1 MEKHEDNLDKLLK
14 AELEKEAGEI
24 MEEMDSDES
33 LQDISFPEDLDEKM
47 WSKIQEYEE
56 QQKAYEKLSDADKEA
71 IRLGREVQALRGGE
85 NTKDHLKKDVESD
98 SYIDNVVPIEHVKHE
113 TDNKASDD
121 GTNGETEKE
130 AGKKKVKK
138 RKRHWKVYGIV
149 AIVAVL
155 AMMWSMVSIGGTP
168 FFGRV
173 LNDIIGDREMVKVN
187 TEREDGDKNKVDDY
201 DEFQVYEEI
210 KEKLGVDV
218 VRLKRTSKDML
229 LVQSDID
236 ESLKRVCLIYENE
249 DGIIQYQMEIQVENK
264 SYGYDI
270 EDEKIK
276 EFQIEVGGHTID
288 VSQYQ
293 LPNGGKENVAKFVY
307 KDVFYTLNGI
317 MDEEKFKELYG
328 EEGDEL
334 ASKLEGTLRAIP
346 LTSMPALSTAF
357 INDVDPTLTFAQMLY
372 GYGNKGDVF
381 LGISTSGNSKNII
394 KALQVAKV
402 KGIKT
407 IGLTGASGGKM
418 KEYCD
423 VTIKVPEIETF
434 KIQEFHLPIYHCLC
448 AMLEAD
454 FFNEK

>member
-1 MEKHEDNLDKLLK
+1 MEKHEDNLGKLLK

-121 GTNGETEKE
+121 GTNEEIEKK

-138 RKRHWKVYGIV
+138 GKRHWKVYGIV

-187 TEREDGDKNKVDDY
+187 TEREDGDKNKIDNY
-201 DEFQVYEEI
+201 DEERVYEEI
-210 KEKLGVDV
+210 KDKFGMDV
-218 VRLKRTSKDML
+218 VRLKRNSVGMS

-236 ESLKRVCLIYENE
+236 EVLKKVCLLYE
-249 DGIIQYQMEIQVENK
+249 DDDTLIQYQMEIQSENK
-264 SYGYDI
+264 SYAYDI
-270 EDEKIK
+270 EDKKVKRTQITVDGNKID
-276 EFQIEVGGHTID
+276 II
-288 VSQYQ
+288 QYE
-293 LPNGGKENVAKFVY
+293 LDDGNEENVAQFAY
-307 KDVFYTLNGI
+307 EDVFYTINTT
-317 MDEEKFKELYG
+317 MEEADFKEL
-328 EEGDEL
+328 L
-334 ASKLEGTLRAIP
+334 K
-346 LTSMPALSTAF
+346 
-357 INDVDPTLTFAQMLY
+357 NLY
-372 GYGNKGDVF
+372 
-381 LGISTSGNSKNII
+381 
-394 KALQVAKV
+394 
-402 KGIKT
+402 
-407 IGLTGASGGKM
+407 
-418 KEYCD
+418 
-423 VTIKVPEIETF
+423 
-434 KIQEFHLPIYHCLC
+434 
-448 AMLEAD
+448 
-454 FFNEK
+454 FF

>member
-1 MEKHEDNLDKLLK
+1 M
-14 AELEKEAGEI
+14 
-24 MEEMDSDES
+24 
-33 LQDISFPEDLDEKM
+33 
-47 WSKIQEYEE
+47 
-56 QQKAYEKLSDADKEA
+56 
-71 IRLGREVQALRGGE
+71 
-85 NTKDHLKKDVESD
+85 
-98 SYIDNVVPIEHVKHE
+98 
-113 TDNKASDD
+113 
-121 GTNGETEKE
+121 
-130 AGKKKVKK
+130 
-138 RKRHWKVYGIV
+138 
-149 AIVAVL
+149 AIVAVF

-187 TEREDGDKNKVDDY
+187 TEREDGDKNKVDEY

-218 VRLKRTSKDML
+218 VRLKRTSEDML

-317 MDEEKFKELYG
+317 MDEEKFKDLLKNLY
-328 EEGDEL
+328 
-334 ASKLEGTLRAIP
+334 
-346 LTSMPALSTAF
+346 
-357 INDVDPTLTFAQMLY
+357 
-372 GYGNKGDVF
+372 
-381 LGISTSGNSKNII
+381 
-394 KALQVAKV
+394 
-402 KGIKT
+402 
-407 IGLTGASGGKM
+407 
-418 KEYCD
+418 
-423 VTIKVPEIETF
+423 
-434 KIQEFHLPIYHCLC
+434 
-448 AMLEAD
+448 
-454 FFNEK
+454 FF

>member
-1 MEKHEDNLDKLLK
+1 
-14 AELEKEAGEI
+14 
-24 MEEMDSDES
+24 MDSDES

-71 IRLGREVQALRGGE
+71 IRLGREVQALRGG
-85 NTKDHLKKDVESD
+85 NDMKDRLKKDVESD

-113 TDNKASDD
+113 ADNKASDD

-168 FFGRV
+168 FFGK
-173 LNDIIGDREMVKVN
+173 LWTQTIGDRKMTQVD
-187 TEREDGDKNKVDDY
+187 TEREDGDKNEVDDY

-218 VRLKRTSKDML
+218 VRLKRTSEDML

-249 DGIIQYQMEIQVENK
+249 DGIIQYQMEVQVENK

-317 MDEEKFKELYG
+317 MDEEKFKDLLKNLY
-328 EEGDEL
+328 
-334 ASKLEGTLRAIP
+334 
-346 LTSMPALSTAF
+346 
-357 INDVDPTLTFAQMLY
+357 
-372 GYGNKGDVF
+372 
-381 LGISTSGNSKNII
+381 
-394 KALQVAKV
+394 
-402 KGIKT
+402 
-407 IGLTGASGGKM
+407 
-418 KEYCD
+418 
-423 VTIKVPEIETF
+423 
-434 KIQEFHLPIYHCLC
+434 
-448 AMLEAD
+448 
-454 FFNEK
+454 FF

>member
-71 IRLGREVQALRGGE
+71 IRLGREVQALRGGKD
-85 NTKDHLKKDVESD
+85 TKDRLKKDVESD

-113 TDNKASDD
+113 AENKASDD
-121 GTNGETEKE
+121 ATNGETEKE

-168 FFGRV
+168 FFGK
-173 LNDIIGDREMVKVN
+173 LWTQTIGDRKMTQVD
-187 TEREDGDKNKVDDY
+187 TEREDGDKNKVDGH
-201 DEFQVYEEI
+201 DEEKVYEEI
-210 KEKLGVDV
+210 KESLGVDV
-218 VRLKRTSKDML
+218 VRLEGKPDNMS
-229 LVQSDID
+229 LVHSDID
-236 ESLKRVCLIYENE
+236 KKLNRVCLIFANENTTLE
-249 DGIIQYQMEIQVENK
+249 YQIVVNYQEQ
-264 SYGYDI
+264 SHGYDI

-317 MDEEKFKELYG
+317 MDEEKFKDLLKNLY
-328 EEGDEL
+328 
-334 ASKLEGTLRAIP
+334 
-346 LTSMPALSTAF
+346 
-357 INDVDPTLTFAQMLY
+357 
-372 GYGNKGDVF
+372 
-381 LGISTSGNSKNII
+381 
-394 KALQVAKV
+394 
-402 KGIKT
+402 
-407 IGLTGASGGKM
+407 
-418 KEYCD
+418 
-423 VTIKVPEIETF
+423 
-434 KIQEFHLPIYHCLC
+434 
-448 AMLEAD
+448 
-454 FFNEK
+454 FF

>member
-98 SYIDNVVPIEHVKHE
+98 SYIDNVVSIEHVKHE

-121 GTNGETEKE
+121 GTNEEIEKK

-149 AIVAVL
+149 AVL

-168 FFGRV
+168 FFSRG

-187 TEREDGDKNKVDDY
+187 TEREDGDKNKIGNY
-201 DEFQVYEEI
+201 EEESVYEDI
-210 KEKLGVDV
+210 KDKMGVDV
-218 VRLKRTSKDML
+218 VRLRITSKEMS

-236 ESLKRVCLIYENE
+236 EVLKRVSLIYDNKKN
-249 DGIIQYQMEIQVENK
+249 IIEYQIVFNYKEQ
-264 SYGYDI
+264 SHGYDV
-270 EDEKIK
+270 EDKKIK
-276 EFQIEVGGHTID
+276 EEQIKVAGNNIDIFQYE
-288 VSQYQ
+288 
-293 LPNGGKENVAKFVY
+293 LPDGNKENIAQFIY
-307 KDVFYTLNGI
+307 EDVFYTINAT
-317 MDEEKFKELYG
+317 MDEDEFKEL
-328 EEGDEL
+328 L
-334 ASKLEGTLRAIP
+334 K
-346 LTSMPALSTAF
+346 
-357 INDVDPTLTFAQMLY
+357 NLY
-372 GYGNKGDVF
+372 
-381 LGISTSGNSKNII
+381 
-394 KALQVAKV
+394 
-402 KGIKT
+402 
-407 IGLTGASGGKM
+407 
-418 KEYCD
+418 
-423 VTIKVPEIETF
+423 
-434 KIQEFHLPIYHCLC
+434 
-448 AMLEAD
+448 
-454 FFNEK
+454 FF

>member
-85 NTKDHLKKDVESD
+85 DTKDRLKKDVESD

-138 RKRHWKVYGIV
+138 RKRHWKAYGIV
-149 AIVAVL
+149 AIVAVF

-317 MDEEKFKELYG
+317 MDEEKFKDLLKNLY
-328 EEGDEL
+328 
-334 ASKLEGTLRAIP
+334 
-346 LTSMPALSTAF
+346 
-357 INDVDPTLTFAQMLY
+357 
-372 GYGNKGDVF
+372 
-381 LGISTSGNSKNII
+381 
-394 KALQVAKV
+394 
-402 KGIKT
+402 
-407 IGLTGASGGKM
+407 
-418 KEYCD
+418 
-423 VTIKVPEIETF
+423 
-434 KIQEFHLPIYHCLC
+434 
-448 AMLEAD
+448 
-454 FFNEK
+454 FF

>member
-1 MEKHEDNLDKLLK
+1 MEKQEDNLDKLLK

-98 SYIDNVVPIEHVKHE
+98 SYIDNVVPIEYVKHE

-210 KEKLGVDV
+210 KKKMGVDV
-218 VRLKRTSKDML
+218 VRFLQKSDDMI

-236 ESLKRVCLIYENE
+236 EILKRVCLIYNNGEN
-249 DGIIQYQMEIQVENK
+249 IIEYQMIFNYKEQ
-264 SYGYDI
+264 SHGYDI
-270 EDEKIK
+270 EDKKIK
-276 EFQIEVGGHTID
+276 EEQFEVDGNNI
-288 VSQYQ
+288 VIIQYE
-293 LPNGGKENVAKFVY
+293 LPDGGKESVAQFTY
-307 KDVFYTLNGI
+307 KDVFYTINTT
-317 MDEEKFKELYG
+317 MDAKSFKEL
-328 EEGDEL
+328 L
-334 ASKLEGTLRAIP
+334 KTL
-346 LTSMPALSTAF
+346 
-357 INDVDPTLTFAQMLY
+357 Y
-372 GYGNKGDVF
+372 
-381 LGISTSGNSKNII
+381 
-394 KALQVAKV
+394 
-402 KGIKT
+402 
-407 IGLTGASGGKM
+407 
-418 KEYCD
+418 
-423 VTIKVPEIETF
+423 
-434 KIQEFHLPIYHCLC
+434 
-448 AMLEAD
+448 
-454 FFNEK
+454 FF

>member
-24 MEEMDSDES
+24 MEEVDSDES

-121 GTNGETEKE
+121 GTDEEIEKE
-130 AGKKKVKK
+130 AGKKKAKK

-187 TEREDGDKNKVDDY
+187 TEREDGDKNKIDEY
-201 DEFQVYEEI
+201 DEAKVYEEI
-210 KEKLGVDV
+210 KNKFGVDI
-218 VRLKRTSKDML
+218 VRILKKPDDMVL
-229 LVQSDID
+229 IQSDID
-236 ESLKRVCLIYENE
+236 EVLKRVCLIYKNRETL
-249 DGIIQYQMEIQVENK
+249 IQYQMEIQSENK
-264 SYGYDI
+264 SYAYDV
-270 EDEKIK
+270 EDEKVKK
-276 EFQIEVGGHTID
+276 EQIVVDGNTID
-288 VSQYQ
+288 IIQYE
-293 LPNGGKENVAKFVY
+293 LDDGKGEYVARFTY
-307 KDVFYTLNGI
+307 EGVFYTINAT
-317 MDEEKFKELYG
+317 MSEEEFKEFLKNLY
-328 EEGDEL
+328 
-334 ASKLEGTLRAIP
+334 
-346 LTSMPALSTAF
+346 
-357 INDVDPTLTFAQMLY
+357 
-372 GYGNKGDVF
+372 
-381 LGISTSGNSKNII
+381 
-394 KALQVAKV
+394 
-402 KGIKT
+402 
-407 IGLTGASGGKM
+407 
-418 KEYCD
+418 
-423 VTIKVPEIETF
+423 
-434 KIQEFHLPIYHCLC
+434 
-448 AMLEAD
+448 
-454 FFNEK
+454 FF

>member
-121 GTNGETEKE
+121 GTNEEIEKK

-168 FFGRV
+168 FFGK
-173 LNDIIGDREMVKVN
+173 LWTQTIGDRKMTQVD
-187 TEREDGDKNKVDDY
+187 TEREDGDKNKVGD
-201 DEFQVYEEI
+201 YEEEGIYEDI
-210 KEKLGVDV
+210 KDKMGVDV
-218 VRLKRTSKDML
+218 VRLRITSKEMSL
-229 LVQSDID
+229 IQSDID
-236 ESLKRVCLIYENE
+236 EVLKRVSLIYDNKKN
-249 DGIIQYQMEIQVENK
+249 IIEYQIVFNYKEQ
-264 SYGYDI
+264 SHGYDV
-270 EDEKIK
+270 EDKKIK
-276 EFQIEVGGHTID
+276 EEQIKVAGNNIDIFQYE
-288 VSQYQ
+288 
-293 LPNGGKENVAKFVY
+293 LPDGNKENIAQFTY
-307 KDVFYTLNGI
+307 EDVFYTINAT
-317 MDEEKFKELYG
+317 MDEDEFKEL
-328 EEGDEL
+328 L
-334 ASKLEGTLRAIP
+334 K
-346 LTSMPALSTAF
+346 
-357 INDVDPTLTFAQMLY
+357 NLY
-372 GYGNKGDVF
+372 
-381 LGISTSGNSKNII
+381 
-394 KALQVAKV
+394 
-402 KGIKT
+402 
-407 IGLTGASGGKM
+407 
-418 KEYCD
+418 
-423 VTIKVPEIETF
+423 
-434 KIQEFHLPIYHCLC
+434 
-448 AMLEAD
+448 
-454 FFNEK
+454 FF

>member
-1 MEKHEDNLDKLLK
+1 MEKHEDNLGKLLK

-56 QQKAYEKLSDADKEA
+56 QQKAYEKLSDDDKEA

-187 TEREDGDKNKVDDY
+187 TEREDGDKNKVAGH
-201 DEFQVYEEI
+201 DEEKVYEEI
-210 KEKLGVDV
+210 KESLGVDV
-218 VRLKRTSKDML
+218 VRLEGKPDNMS
-229 LVQSDID
+229 LVHSDID
-236 ESLKRVCLIYENE
+236 KKLNRVCLIFANENTTLE
-249 DGIIQYQMEIQVENK
+249 YQIVVNYQEQ
-264 SYGYDI
+264 SHGYDI

-276 EFQIEVGGHTID
+276 EELIKEGGNEIR
-288 VSQYQ
+288 
-293 LPNGGKENVAKFVY
+293 ENTAEFVY
-307 KDVFYTLNGI
+307 QDVFYTLNAV
-317 MDEEKFKELYG
+317 MDEEDFKKILKNLY
-328 EEGDEL
+328 
-334 ASKLEGTLRAIP
+334 
-346 LTSMPALSTAF
+346 
-357 INDVDPTLTFAQMLY
+357 
-372 GYGNKGDVF
+372 
-381 LGISTSGNSKNII
+381 
-394 KALQVAKV
+394 
-402 KGIKT
+402 
-407 IGLTGASGGKM
+407 
-418 KEYCD
+418 
-423 VTIKVPEIETF
+423 
-434 KIQEFHLPIYHCLC
+434 
-448 AMLEAD
+448 
-454 FFNEK
+454 FF

>member
-1 MEKHEDNLDKLLK
+1 MEKHEDNLGKLLK

-98 SYIDNVVPIEHVKHE
+98 SYIDNVVPIEYVKHE

-121 GTNGETEKE
+121 GTNEEIEKE

-317 MDEEKFKELYG
+317 MDEEKFKDLLKNLY
-328 EEGDEL
+328 
-334 ASKLEGTLRAIP
+334 
-346 LTSMPALSTAF
+346 
-357 INDVDPTLTFAQMLY
+357 
-372 GYGNKGDVF
+372 
-381 LGISTSGNSKNII
+381 
-394 KALQVAKV
+394 
-402 KGIKT
+402 
-407 IGLTGASGGKM
+407 
-418 KEYCD
+418 
-423 VTIKVPEIETF
+423 
-434 KIQEFHLPIYHCLC
+434 
-448 AMLEAD
+448 
-454 FFNEK
+454 FF

>member
-24 MEEMDSDES
+24 MEEVDSVES

-85 NTKDHLKKDVESD
+85 DTKDHLKKDVESN

-138 RKRHWKVYGIV
+138 RKRHWKAYGIV

-187 TEREDGDKNKVDDY
+187 TEREDGDKNKVDVY
-201 DEFQVYEEI
+201 DESKVYEEI
-210 KEKLGVDV
+210 KDKFGMDV
-218 VRLKRTSKDML
+218 VRLKRNSIGMSL
-229 LVQSDID
+229 IQSDID
-236 ESLKRVCLIYENE
+236 EVLKKVCLLYE
-249 DGIIQYQMEIQVENK
+249 DDDTLIQYQMEIQSENK
-264 SYGYDI
+264 SYAYDI
-270 EDEKIK
+270 EDKK
-276 EFQIEVGGHTID
+276 VKRTQITVDGNKID
-288 VSQYQ
+288 VIQYE
-293 LPNGGKENVAKFVY
+293 LDDGNEENVAQFAY
-307 KDVFYTLNGI
+307 ENVFYTINTT
-317 MDEEKFKELYG
+317 MEEADFKEL
-328 EEGDEL
+328 L
-334 ASKLEGTLRAIP
+334 K
-346 LTSMPALSTAF
+346 
-357 INDVDPTLTFAQMLY
+357 NLY
-372 GYGNKGDVF
+372 
-381 LGISTSGNSKNII
+381 
-394 KALQVAKV
+394 
-402 KGIKT
+402 
-407 IGLTGASGGKM
+407 
-418 KEYCD
+418 
-423 VTIKVPEIETF
+423 
-434 KIQEFHLPIYHCLC
+434 
-448 AMLEAD
+448 
-454 FFNEK
+454 FF

>member
-121 GTNGETEKE
+121 GTNEEIEKK

-138 RKRHWKVYGIV
+138 RKRHWKVYG
-149 AIVAVL
+149 IVAVL

-187 TEREDGDKNKVDDY
+187 TEREDGDKNKTDDH
-201 DEFQVYEEI
+201 DEAKVYEEI
-210 KEKLGVDV
+210 KQKFGVDV
-218 VRLKRTSKDML
+218 VRLKRNSDGMA

-236 ESLKRVCLIYENE
+236 EVLKKVCLIYENNNTF
-249 DGIIQYQMEIQVENK
+249 IQYQMEIQSENK
-264 SYGYDI
+264 SYAYDI
-270 EDEKIK
+270 EDKKVKRIQITVDGNKID
-276 EFQIEVGGHTID
+276 II
-288 VSQYQ
+288 QYE
-293 LPNGGKENVAKFVY
+293 LDDGNEENIAQFTY
-307 KDVFYTLNGI
+307 EDVFYTINAT
-317 MDEEKFKELYG
+317 MEEDDFKEL
-328 EEGDEL
+328 L
-334 ASKLEGTLRAIP
+334 K
-346 LTSMPALSTAF
+346 
-357 INDVDPTLTFAQMLY
+357 NLY
-372 GYGNKGDVF
+372 
-381 LGISTSGNSKNII
+381 
-394 KALQVAKV
+394 
-402 KGIKT
+402 
-407 IGLTGASGGKM
+407 
-418 KEYCD
+418 
-423 VTIKVPEIETF
+423 
-434 KIQEFHLPIYHCLC
+434 
-448 AMLEAD
+448 
-454 FFNEK
+454 FF

>member
-24 MEEMDSDES
+24 MEEVDSDES

-85 NTKDHLKKDVESD
+85 DTKDRLKKDVESD

-138 RKRHWKVYGIV
+138 RKRHWKAYGIV

-210 KEKLGVDV
+210 KKKMGVDV
-218 VRLKRTSKDML
+218 VRFLQKSDDMI

-236 ESLKRVCLIYENE
+236 EILKRVCLIYNNGEN
-249 DGIIQYQMEIQVENK
+249 IIEYQMIFNYKEQ
-264 SYGYDI
+264 SHGYDI
-270 EDEKIK
+270 EDKKIK
-276 EFQIEVGGHTID
+276 EEQFEVDGNNI
-288 VSQYQ
+288 VIIQYE
-293 LPNGGKENVAKFVY
+293 LPDGGKESVAQFTY
-307 KDVFYTLNGI
+307 KDVFYTINTT
-317 MDEEKFKELYG
+317 MDAKSFKEL
-328 EEGDEL
+328 L
-334 ASKLEGTLRAIP
+334 KTL
-346 LTSMPALSTAF
+346 
-357 INDVDPTLTFAQMLY
+357 Y
-372 GYGNKGDVF
+372 
-381 LGISTSGNSKNII
+381 
-394 KALQVAKV
+394 
-402 KGIKT
+402 
-407 IGLTGASGGKM
+407 
-418 KEYCD
+418 
-423 VTIKVPEIETF
+423 
-434 KIQEFHLPIYHCLC
+434 
-448 AMLEAD
+448 
-454 FFNEK
+454 FF

>member
-71 IRLGREVQALRGGE
+71 IRLGREVQALRGG
-85 NTKDHLKKDVESD
+85 NDMKDRFKKDVESD
-98 SYIDNVVPIEHVKHE
+98 SYRDNVVPIEYVKHE
-113 TDNKASDD
+113 TDNKATDD

-187 TEREDGDKNKVDDY
+187 TEREDGDKNKVDEY

-218 VRLKRTSKDML
+218 VRLKRTSEDML

-317 MDEEKFKELYG
+317 MDEEKFKDLLKNLY
-328 EEGDEL
+328 
-334 ASKLEGTLRAIP
+334 
-346 LTSMPALSTAF
+346 
-357 INDVDPTLTFAQMLY
+357 
-372 GYGNKGDVF
+372 
-381 LGISTSGNSKNII
+381 
-394 KALQVAKV
+394 
-402 KGIKT
+402 
-407 IGLTGASGGKM
+407 
-418 KEYCD
+418 
-423 VTIKVPEIETF
+423 
-434 KIQEFHLPIYHCLC
+434 
-448 AMLEAD
+448 
-454 FFNEK
+454 FF

>member
-85 NTKDHLKKDVESD
+85 DMKNHLKKDVESD
-98 SYIDNVVPIEHVKHE
+98 SYIDNVVPIEYVKHE

-121 GTNGETEKE
+121 GTNEETEKK

-138 RKRHWKVYGIV
+138 RKRHWKAYGIV

-168 FFGRV
+168 FFGK
-173 LNDIIGDREMVKVN
+173 LWTQTIGDRKMTQVD
-187 TEREDGDKNKVDDY
+187 TEREDGDKNEVDDY

-218 VRLKRTSKDML
+218 VRLKRTSEDML

-317 MDEEKFKELYG
+317 MDEEKFKDLLKNLY
-328 EEGDEL
+328 
-334 ASKLEGTLRAIP
+334 
-346 LTSMPALSTAF
+346 
-357 INDVDPTLTFAQMLY
+357 
-372 GYGNKGDVF
+372 
-381 LGISTSGNSKNII
+381 
-394 KALQVAKV
+394 
-402 KGIKT
+402 
-407 IGLTGASGGKM
+407 
-418 KEYCD
+418 
-423 VTIKVPEIETF
+423 
-434 KIQEFHLPIYHCLC
+434 
-448 AMLEAD
+448 
-454 FFNEK
+454 FF

>member
-71 IRLGREVQALRGGE
+71 IRLGREIQALRGGE
-85 NTKDHLKKDVESD
+85 NTKNHLKKDVESD
-98 SYIDNVVPIEHVKHE
+98 SYIDNVVSIEHVKHE

-121 GTNGETEKE
+121 GTNGETEKK

-210 KEKLGVDV
+210 KKKMGVDV
-218 VRLKRTSKDML
+218 VRFLQKSDDMI

-236 ESLKRVCLIYENE
+236 EILKRVCLIYNNGEN
-249 DGIIQYQMEIQVENK
+249 IIEYQMVFNYKEQ
-264 SYGYDI
+264 SHGYDI
-270 EDEKIK
+270 EDKKIK
-276 EFQIEVGGHTID
+276 EEQFEVDGNNI
-288 VSQYQ
+288 VIIQYE
-293 LPNGGKENVAKFVY
+293 LPDGGKESVAQFTY
-307 KDVFYTLNGI
+307 KDVFYTINTT
-317 MDEEKFKELYG
+317 MDAKSFKEL
-328 EEGDEL
+328 L
-334 ASKLEGTLRAIP
+334 KTL
-346 LTSMPALSTAF
+346 
-357 INDVDPTLTFAQMLY
+357 Y
-372 GYGNKGDVF
+372 
-381 LGISTSGNSKNII
+381 
-394 KALQVAKV
+394 
-402 KGIKT
+402 
-407 IGLTGASGGKM
+407 
-418 KEYCD
+418 
-423 VTIKVPEIETF
+423 
-434 KIQEFHLPIYHCLC
+434 
-448 AMLEAD
+448 
-454 FFNEK
+454 FF

>member
-1 MEKHEDNLDKLLK
+1 MEKHEDNLGKLLK

-33 LQDISFPEDLDEKM
+33 QKDISFPEDLDEKM

-138 RKRHWKVYGIV
+138 GKRHWKVYGIV

-187 TEREDGDKNKVDDY
+187 TEREDGDKNKIDNY
-201 DEFQVYEEI
+201 DEERVYEEI
-210 KEKLGVDV
+210 KDKFGMDV
-218 VRLKRTSKDML
+218 VRLKRNSVGMS

-236 ESLKRVCLIYENE
+236 EVLKKVCLLYE
-249 DGIIQYQMEIQVENK
+249 DDDTLIQYQMEIQSENK
-264 SYGYDI
+264 SYAYDI
-270 EDEKIK
+270 EDKKVKRTQITVDGNKID
-276 EFQIEVGGHTID
+276 II
-288 VSQYQ
+288 QYE
-293 LPNGGKENVAKFVY
+293 LDDGNEENVAQFAY
-307 KDVFYTLNGI
+307 EDVFYTINTT
-317 MDEEKFKELYG
+317 MEEADFKEL
-328 EEGDEL
+328 L
-334 ASKLEGTLRAIP
+334 K
-346 LTSMPALSTAF
+346 
-357 INDVDPTLTFAQMLY
+357 NLY
-372 GYGNKGDVF
+372 
-381 LGISTSGNSKNII
+381 
-394 KALQVAKV
+394 
-402 KGIKT
+402 
-407 IGLTGASGGKM
+407 
-418 KEYCD
+418 
-423 VTIKVPEIETF
+423 
-434 KIQEFHLPIYHCLC
+434 
-448 AMLEAD
+448 
-454 FFNEK
+454 FF

>member
-98 SYIDNVVPIEHVKHE
+98 SYIDNVVPIEYVKHE

-121 GTNGETEKE
+121 GTNGEIEKK

-168 FFGRV
+168 FFGK
-173 LNDIIGDREMVKVN
+173 LWTQTIGDRKMTQVD

-201 DEFQVYEEI
+201 DEESVYEEI
-210 KEKLGVDV
+210 KEKFGMDV
-218 VRLKRTSKDML
+218 VRFRRKSDGMA

-236 ESLKRVCLIYENE
+236 EVLKKVCLIYENNNTF
-249 DGIIQYQMEIQVENK
+249 IQYQMEIQSENK
-264 SYGYDI
+264 SYAYDI
-270 EDEKIK
+270 EDKKVKRTQITVDGNKID
-276 EFQIEVGGHTID
+276 II
-288 VSQYQ
+288 QYE
-293 LPNGGKENVAKFVY
+293 LDDGNEENVAQFAY
-307 KDVFYTLNGI
+307 EDVFYTINTT
-317 MDEEKFKELYG
+317 MEEADFKEL
-328 EEGDEL
+328 L
-334 ASKLEGTLRAIP
+334 K
-346 LTSMPALSTAF
+346 
-357 INDVDPTLTFAQMLY
+357 NLY
-372 GYGNKGDVF
+372 
-381 LGISTSGNSKNII
+381 
-394 KALQVAKV
+394 
-402 KGIKT
+402 
-407 IGLTGASGGKM
+407 
-418 KEYCD
+418 
-423 VTIKVPEIETF
+423 
-434 KIQEFHLPIYHCLC
+434 
-448 AMLEAD
+448 
-454 FFNEK
+454 FF

>member
-1 MEKHEDNLDKLLK
+1 MEKHEDNLGKLLK

-98 SYIDNVVPIEHVKHE
+98 SYIDNVVPIEYVKHE

-121 GTNGETEKE
+121 GTNEEIEKE

-138 RKRHWKVYGIV
+138 RKRHWKAYGIV

-187 TEREDGDKNKVDDY
+187 TEREDGDKNKIDNY
-201 DEFQVYEEI
+201 DEERVYEEI
-210 KEKLGVDV
+210 KDKFGMDV
-218 VRLKRTSKDML
+218 VRLKRNSVGMS

-236 ESLKRVCLIYENE
+236 EVLKKVCLLYE
-249 DGIIQYQMEIQVENK
+249 DDDTLIQYQMEIQSENK
-264 SYGYDI
+264 SYAYDI
-270 EDEKIK
+270 EDKKVKRTQITVDGNKID
-276 EFQIEVGGHTID
+276 II
-288 VSQYQ
+288 QYE
-293 LPNGGKENVAKFVY
+293 LDDGNEENVAQFAY
-307 KDVFYTLNGI
+307 EDVFYTINTT
-317 MDEEKFKELYG
+317 MEEADFKEL
-328 EEGDEL
+328 L
-334 ASKLEGTLRAIP
+334 K
-346 LTSMPALSTAF
+346 
-357 INDVDPTLTFAQMLY
+357 NLY
-372 GYGNKGDVF
+372 
-381 LGISTSGNSKNII
+381 
-394 KALQVAKV
+394 
-402 KGIKT
+402 
-407 IGLTGASGGKM
+407 
-418 KEYCD
+418 
-423 VTIKVPEIETF
+423 
-434 KIQEFHLPIYHCLC
+434 
-448 AMLEAD
+448 
-454 FFNEK
+454 FF

>member
-98 SYIDNVVPIEHVKHE
+98 SYIDNVVPIEYVKHE

-168 FFGRV
+168 FFGK
-173 LNDIIGDREMVKVN
+173 LWTQTIGDRKMTQVD

-201 DEFQVYEEI
+201 DESKVYEEI
-210 KEKLGVDV
+210 KEKFGMDV
-218 VRLKRTSKDML
+218 VRFRRKSDGMA

-236 ESLKRVCLIYENE
+236 EVLKKVCLIYENNNTF
-249 DGIIQYQMEIQVENK
+249 IQYQMEIQSENK
-264 SYGYDI
+264 SYAYDI
-270 EDEKIK
+270 EDKKVKRIQITVDGNKID
-276 EFQIEVGGHTID
+276 II
-288 VSQYQ
+288 QYE
-293 LPNGGKENVAKFVY
+293 LDDGNEENIAQFTY
-307 KDVFYTLNGI
+307 EDVFYTINAT
-317 MDEEKFKELYG
+317 MEEADFKEL
-328 EEGDEL
+328 L
-334 ASKLEGTLRAIP
+334 K
-346 LTSMPALSTAF
+346 
-357 INDVDPTLTFAQMLY
+357 NLY
-372 GYGNKGDVF
+372 
-381 LGISTSGNSKNII
+381 
-394 KALQVAKV
+394 
-402 KGIKT
+402 
-407 IGLTGASGGKM
+407 
-418 KEYCD
+418 
-423 VTIKVPEIETF
+423 
-434 KIQEFHLPIYHCLC
+434 
-448 AMLEAD
+448 
-454 FFNEK
+454 FF

>member
-98 SYIDNVVPIEHVKHE
+98 SYIDNVVPIEYVKHE

-121 GTNGETEKE
+121 GTNGET
-130 AGKKKVKK
+130 GKKKVKK

-168 FFGRV
+168 FFGK
-173 LNDIIGDREMVKVN
+173 LWTQTIGDRKMTQVD
-187 TEREDGDKNKVDDY
+187 TEREDGDKNEVDDY

-218 VRLKRTSKDML
+218 VRLKRTSEDML

-317 MDEEKFKELYG
+317 MDEEKFKDLLKNLY
-328 EEGDEL
+328 
-334 ASKLEGTLRAIP
+334 
-346 LTSMPALSTAF
+346 
-357 INDVDPTLTFAQMLY
+357 
-372 GYGNKGDVF
+372 
-381 LGISTSGNSKNII
+381 
-394 KALQVAKV
+394 
-402 KGIKT
+402 
-407 IGLTGASGGKM
+407 
-418 KEYCD
+418 
-423 VTIKVPEIETF
+423 
-434 KIQEFHLPIYHCLC
+434 
-448 AMLEAD
+448 
-454 FFNEK
+454 FF